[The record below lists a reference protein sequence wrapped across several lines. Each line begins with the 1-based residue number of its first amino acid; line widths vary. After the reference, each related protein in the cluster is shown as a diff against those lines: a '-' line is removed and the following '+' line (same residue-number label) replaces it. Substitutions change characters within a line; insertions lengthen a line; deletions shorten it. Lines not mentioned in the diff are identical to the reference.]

1 MWGVKEKTEW
11 RNGVYLTTCEPSLQ
25 ADILESKLR
34 AEGIPCQKKYKGTS
48 NAMEIIMGS
57 SVGGAIELYVP
68 EETLEDA
75 KNIIVAIPILDD
87 GFDGEGTISDEEL
100 ERQAL
105 EAGQEE
111 QE

>member
-1 MWGVKEKTEW
+1 
-11 RNGVYLTTCEPSLQ
+11 
-25 ADILESKLR
+25 
-34 AEGIPCQKKYKGTS
+34 
-48 NAMEIIMGS
+48 MGS

-105 EAGQEE
+105 EAGKEE